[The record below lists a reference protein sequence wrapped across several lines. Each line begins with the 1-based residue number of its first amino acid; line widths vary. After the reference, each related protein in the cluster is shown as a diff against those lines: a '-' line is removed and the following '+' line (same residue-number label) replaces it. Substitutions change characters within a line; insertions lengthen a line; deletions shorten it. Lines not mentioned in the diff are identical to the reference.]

1 MKKWITKNDL
11 RIGQRREGLSLQ
23 FSLSIPQFRIIRLFS
38 RSESKQSEF
47 KTPILDSPR
56 KTHL

>member
-47 KTPILDSPR
+47 KTPILDSQR